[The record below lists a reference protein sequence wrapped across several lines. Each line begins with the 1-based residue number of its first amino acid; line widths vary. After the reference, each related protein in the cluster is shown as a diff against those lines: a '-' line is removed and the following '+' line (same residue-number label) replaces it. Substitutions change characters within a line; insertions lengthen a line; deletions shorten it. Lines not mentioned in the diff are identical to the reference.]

1 MRFDPSKIIL
11 GTANLGGLFLDGK
24 VPDVPRAVSIVQ
36 RALDLGITRFD
47 TAPLYGW
54 GASEFFLGRAF
65 EQVGAA
71 RDSLYLSTKAL
82 RALYPC
88 VDERDTTQP
97 DFWTL
102 GEPNRR
108 FTHKW
113 RVDYDSV
120 MQTTLRSL
128 ETLRTSYI
136 DGLSL
141 HDPWD
146 ALNEDASMSWERL
159 DDGLRAIADLKR
171 SGFVRQ
177 IGYGG
182 KETTAL
188 KTLVERHP
196 GLLTYVSTTTYT
208 LIDQSF
214 AHEGIFDLCSRLGLE
229 YRVAGPFC
237 SRLLAEDPRK
247 AIRCPGKDGVT
258 RWYYRG
264 DLNMPVTFNYNYIS
278 DESYAKACKLWSIVE
293 KHGEQSPR
301 AAALQFVLAHPQVA
315 GVIIGASTPEHLDAV
330 KASIERELPRALFE
344 ELAEVG
350 IIKGSA
356 LVPRITQ
363 QA

>member
-1 MRFDPSKIIL
+1 MRFEPSKIIL

-24 VPDVPRAVSIVQ
+24 VPDVARAEAIVR
-36 RALDLGITRFD
+36 RALDLGISRFD

-54 GASEFFLGRAF
+54 GASEFFLGRALDGL
-65 EQVGAA
+65 GAE
-71 RDSLYLSTKAL
+71 RDSLYISTKAL

-108 FTHKW
+108 FTHRW

-128 ETLRTSYI
+128 ESLRTSYV

-146 ALNEDASMSWERL
+146 ALNEDASMTWERI
-159 DDGLRAIADLKR
+159 DDGLRAISELKR
-171 SGFVRQ
+171 AGFVRQ
-177 IGYGG
+177 VGYGG

-188 KTLVERHP
+188 RTLIDRHP

-214 AHEGIFDLCSRLGLE
+214 AREGIFDLCAKAGLE

-237 SRLLAEDPRK
+237 SRLLAQDPRR
-247 AIRCPGKDGVT
+247 AQHCPGKDGVT
-258 RWYYRG
+258 RWYYNG
-264 DLNMPVTFNYNYIS
+264 DLNMPVTFNYGYIS
-278 DESYAKACKLWSIVE
+278 DENYAKACKLWSIVE
-293 KHGEQSPR
+293 KYDESSPR
-301 AAALQFVLAHPQVA
+301 AAALQFVLAHPGVS
-315 GVIIGASTPEHLDAV
+315 GVIIGASTPDQLDDL
-330 KASIERELPRALFE
+330 KASIEKPIKPGLFQELCSE
-344 ELAEVG
+344 G
-350 IIKGSA
+350 ILDPG
-356 LVPRITQ
+356 LPLP
-363 QA
+363 